1 MRHPGRRQHRT
12 MNPPPES
19 GPDMGSDPISPPGA
33 LGVRDRNGTA
43 PAILLTGATGF
54 LGRHVVGSLRARV
67 PNARLFSLTRDPVA
81 TVGADDG
88 YVREVI
94 PIEGSP
100 LTADHLRTDA
110 RLERLDAIVHLAG
123 QVKHSRRDE
132 AEMVRFNV
140 QRS

>member
-1 MRHPGRRQHRT
+1 M
-12 MNPPPES
+12 
-19 GPDMGSDPISPPGA
+19 
-33 LGVRDRNGTA
+33 
-43 PAILLTGATGF
+43 
-54 LGRHVVGSLRARV
+54 

-81 TVGADDG
+81 TVGADDR

-94 PIEGSP
+94 PLEGSP

-123 QVKHSRRDE
+123 QVKHSRRDA

-140 QRS
+140 QGTTNMMRLRSEERRVGKECRSRWW